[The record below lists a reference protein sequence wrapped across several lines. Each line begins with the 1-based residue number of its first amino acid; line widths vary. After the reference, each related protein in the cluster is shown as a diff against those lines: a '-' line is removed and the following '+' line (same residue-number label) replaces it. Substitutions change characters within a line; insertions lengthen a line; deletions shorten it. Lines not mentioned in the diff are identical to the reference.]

1 MLSMESIAVRIQS
14 ADDLHLL
21 VQILRGSALVIELV
35 SRLVSHLQNVLLP
48 LFHDDAS
55 NALLWCLCL
64 GWKIR

>member
-35 SRLVSHLQNVLLP
+35 SRLVSHLQNVLV
-48 LFHDDAS
+48 S
-55 NALLWCLCL
+55 RRCQ
-64 GWKIR
+64 